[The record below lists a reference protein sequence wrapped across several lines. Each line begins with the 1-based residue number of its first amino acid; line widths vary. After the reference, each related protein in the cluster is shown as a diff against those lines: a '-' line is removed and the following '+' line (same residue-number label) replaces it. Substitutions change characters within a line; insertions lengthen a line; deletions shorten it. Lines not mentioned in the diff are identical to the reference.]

1 MDHGNSAPGKVRTN
15 LRPPSLL
22 CVCGDSTQR
31 EHVSRTAA
39 ALTPK
44 TCAGR
49 QCDLGEEE
57 QVGGRQMDV
66 SGVYDYITTSG
77 VVRWMCSTG
86 RESDLVVE

>member
-15 LRPPSLL
+15 LRPPVV

-77 VVRWMCSTG
+77 VVRWKCSTTQG
-86 RESDLVVE
+86 VNLI

>member
-1 MDHGNSAPGKVRTN
+1 M
-15 LRPPSLL
+15 SL
-22 CVCGDSTQR
+22 
-31 EHVSRTAA
+31 TAA

-77 VVRWMCSTG
+77 VVRWMCSTAQG
-86 RESDLVVE
+86 VNLI